1 MSTLGLRSGGSL
13 GDIVFLGG
21 PSLSFSGG
29 VNLFAYN
36 ASTGA
41 YLGTTTIAYS
51 NIRKW
56 LTVDG
61 VLYTAVGGGATDGAV
76 LKWVGT
82 PEAPFTG
89 GTNGFEVVGTL
100 DSSGAELTLH
110 DGRIFV
116 STWPGGGELT
126 GSGSL
131 ASIFRSPLVPA
142 GGLPASTAPWQ
153 KVWSAD
159 DYEPDPV
166 TAATYGG
173 GALASFG
180 GYLYW
185 GTMNVPMLSTVAHI
199 FAYGE
204 PTTDEEGL
212 QSFLGPF
219 RPISIF
225 RGQNLGTPSQ
235 VVQLLYGLNEMPVYS
250 AGEWILM
257 PNNMGGATPLYGQA
271 GFDNFFNNYTW
282 TMSIFRNQLFVGT
295 MDFSYLLA
303 EGGLGVSLN
312 IPFQDILLPS
322 DPGADLMRFPST
334 SSPAIAE
341 SIGGMGNE
349 TTYGIRTM
357 VSDDNLYLGMANPM
371 NLHADGGWELLKLD
385 PCFPFTDY
393 DVDGICSNVDTCP
406 NDPTNDAD
414 GDGTCED
421 VDNCPGTANASQ
433 TDSDSDGAGN
443 ECDICPFDKN
453 NDSDGDGVCGDVDNC
468 PGTSNAD
475 QTDSDNDGAGNAC
488 DLCPNDANDDSDGD
502 GVCGDVDN
510 CPGTSNAKQTDSDSD
525 GAGNECDACPF
536 DANNDADGDGICG
549 DKDTCPN
556 DANNDSDGDGTCGD
570 VDNCPGTAN
579 PGQENSDNDPAGDAC
594 DSCPLDS
601 LNDIDRDGIC
611 GNVDICP
618 KDRENDR
625 DGDGVC
631 GNRDNCPDASNADQS
646 DADNDG
652 VGDTCDLCPN
662 DTTND
667 ADGDGICGNV
677 DECPNDPDKA
687 EPGTCGCGVSE
698 DDTDADGT
706 PDCND
711 SCPDDT
717 DKVEPGTCGCGTSDA
732 DSDSD
737 GTPDCNDE
745 CPNDPTKTEPGAA
758 GCDVPEGFIAA
769 GTNVEVSTC
778 NDINISFAEI
788 TTGGM
793 VNCSEPDEPS
803 TPANFMLLGQ
813 VIDLDFTGEFE
824 GNATVCFPYDED
836 LVEGNEEDLQLLHR
850 NDGETEWQNITTTID
865 TVLNVIC
872 GTITSFSEFA
882 VAEPESTTTSSSGS
896 SGGCFIATA
905 AYGSYM
911 EPHVMTLRHFRDSF
925 LLTNKPGRIFVAA
938 YYKYSPPIADF
949 IAQHDTL
956 RSVTRVGLA
965 PLVGFSWLVMHF
977 GSTVALALLFS
988 MFITILG
995 LSHILLFRSR
1005 S

>member
-1 MSTLGLRSGGSL
+1 MKHFINYLINKVIVAVIILLTGLFLWSPASALTSGELFSYWSGRYASILPRPTNQTIPDYLLSETQPDECFFGVGNPANTYNPFLYLNTSTCTNAGGALKKNQAYVWGMAKSGPDLWFGTMSNTHCLVIGGYLGSTTPVLNDSYVCEFGDNQFSSQLPDIIGDWRPPRIFVYHTDTSTLEEKNTFNCTTPDSTKSTVDSLVGPLPPPCMMSTLGLRSGGSL

-21 PSLSFSGG
+21 PSLSFAGG

-41 YLGTTTIAYS
+41 YLGTTTISYS

-116 STWPGGGELT
+116 STWPGGGELA

-536 DANNDADGDGICG
+536 DA
-549 DKDTCPN
+549 
-556 DANNDSDGDGTCGD
+556 
-570 VDNCPGTAN
+570 
-579 PGQENSDNDPAGDAC
+579 
-594 DSCPLDS
+594 
-601 LNDIDRDGIC
+601 
-611 GNVDICP
+611 
-618 KDRENDR
+618 
-625 DGDGVC
+625 
-631 GNRDNCPDASNADQS
+631 
-646 DADNDG
+646 
-652 VGDTCDLCPN
+652 
-662 DTTND
+662 
-667 ADGDGICGNV
+667 
-677 DECPNDPDKA
+677 
-687 EPGTCGCGVSE
+687 
-698 DDTDADGT
+698 
-706 PDCND
+706 
-711 SCPDDT
+711 
-717 DKVEPGTCGCGTSDA
+717 
-732 DSDSD
+732 
-737 GTPDCNDE
+737 
-745 CPNDPTKTEPGAA
+745 
-758 GCDVPEGFIAA
+758 
-769 GTNVEVSTC
+769 
-778 NDINISFAEI
+778 
-788 TTGGM
+788 GG
-793 VNCSEPDEPS
+793 
-803 TPANFMLLGQ
+803 
-813 VIDLDFTGEFE
+813 
-824 GNATVCFPYDED
+824 
-836 LVEGNEEDLQLLHR
+836 
-850 NDGETEWQNITTTID
+850 
-865 TVLNVIC
+865 
-872 GTITSFSEFA
+872 
-882 VAEPESTTTSSSGS
+882 
-896 SGGCFIATA
+896 
-905 AYGSYM
+905 
-911 EPHVMTLRHFRDSF
+911 
-925 LLTNKPGRIFVAA
+925 
-938 YYKYSPPIADF
+938 
-949 IAQHDTL
+949 
-956 RSVTRVGLA
+956 
-965 PLVGFSWLVMHF
+965 
-977 GSTVALALLFS
+977 
-988 MFITILG
+988 
-995 LSHILLFRSR
+995 
-1005 S
+1005 